1 MYKFHFCDRMAGK
14 CENGFKE
21 EVEQVLQNKNLHPKT
36 GGGIFLIE
44 PTKIRWA
51 SQDWTLVQQ

>member
-1 MYKFHFCDRMAGK
+1 MTRKEVLQQIMYKFHFYDRMAGK
-14 CENGFKE
+14 QKPPPE
-21 EVEQVLQNKNLHPKT
+21 T
-36 GGGIFLIE
+36 GGGIFFE

>member
-1 MYKFHFCDRMAGK
+1 MAGK

-36 GGGIFLIE
+36 GGGIFLIK